1 MRCYVHSYYEIL
13 IFWSVACCCLVE
25 MCPPLGEQAYQLV
38 EARNFACSAVV
49 DSVIYVFGGREQPG
63 SWPTPP
69 ATLATSQNIAL
80 KFLFIFLPIAFITFY
95 DYRYVIMLDKPL
107 GICRLF
113 IYF

>member
-1 MRCYVHSYYEIL
+1 
-13 IFWSVACCCLVE
+13 

-95 DYRYVIMLDKPL
+95 NYRYVIMLDKPL
-107 GICRLF
+107 SGEDLPAVYLF
-113 IYF
+113 LNLLLDQMLLM